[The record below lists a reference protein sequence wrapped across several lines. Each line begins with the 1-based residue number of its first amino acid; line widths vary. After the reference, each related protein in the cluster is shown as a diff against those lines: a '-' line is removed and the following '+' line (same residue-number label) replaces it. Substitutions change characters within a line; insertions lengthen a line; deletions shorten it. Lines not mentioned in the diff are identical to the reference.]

1 MLFLNIGYHLMCSI
15 FYIILRLDKKEE
27 SKMIGTIAAILTTIS
42 FLPQAYQVIK
52 TKDTSS
58 ISLGM
63 YIAFVLGVFLWII
76 HGWNIQDYN
85 LIGANVI
92 TFIFASIILTYK
104 IKYK

>member
-1 MLFLNIGYHLMCSI
+1 
-15 FYIILRLDKKEE
+15 
-27 SKMIGTIAAILTTIS
+27 MIGTIAAILTTIS

-63 YIAFVLGVFLWII
+63 YVAFVLGVFLWII
-76 HGWNIQDYN
+76 HGNIRDYN
-85 LIGANVI
+85 LIGANAI
-92 TFIFASIILTYK
+92 TFVFASIILTYK

>member
-1 MLFLNIGYHLMCSI
+1 MFGI
-15 FYIILRLDKKEE
+15 
-27 SKMIGTIAAILTTIS
+27 IAAILTTLS

-63 YIAFVLGVFLWII
+63 YTMFVIGVFLWII

-85 LIGANVI
+85 LIGANTI
-92 TFIFASIILTYK
+92 TFVFASIILTYK
-104 IKYK
+104 IIYK

>member
-1 MLFLNIGYHLMCSI
+1 
-15 FYIILRLDKKEE
+15 
-27 SKMIGTIAAILTTIS
+27 MIGTIAAILTTLS

-63 YIAFVLGVFLWII
+63 YTMFVFGVFLWII

-85 LIGANVI
+85 LIGANTI
-92 TFIFASIILTYK
+92 TFVLASIILTYK
-104 IKYK
+104 IIYK

>member
-1 MLFLNIGYHLMCSI
+1 
-15 FYIILRLDKKEE
+15 
-27 SKMIGTIAAILTTIS
+27 MIGTIAAIFTTLS

-63 YIAFVLGVFLWII
+63 YTMFVFGVFLWII

-85 LIGANVI
+85 LIGANTI
-92 TFIFASIILTYK
+92 TFVFASIILTYK
-104 IKYK
+104 IIYK

>member
-1 MLFLNIGYHLMCSI
+1 
-15 FYIILRLDKKEE
+15 
-27 SKMIGTIAAILTTIS
+27 MICKIAAFLTTLS

-52 TKDTSS
+52 TKDTSG

-63 YIAFVLGVFLWII
+63 YTMFVIGVFLWII

-85 LIGANVI
+85 LVGANAI
-92 TFIFASIILTYK
+92 TFIFASIILIYK

>member
-1 MLFLNIGYHLMCSI
+1 
-15 FYIILRLDKKEE
+15 
-27 SKMIGTIAAILTTIS
+27 MIGTIAAILTTLS

-52 TKDTSS
+52 TKDTSG

-63 YIAFVLGVFLWII
+63 YTMFVIGVFLWMI

-85 LIGANVI
+85 LIGANAI
-92 TFIFASIILTYK
+92 TFVFASIILTYK